1 MKRSLLFLAVVG
13 VLVLS
18 LTVLRLPMDAAEE
31 HEHGHGTME
40 KGKLIKPNP
49 AAIVVPKGYKVELFA
64 SGLNTPAAAA
74 VDKDGNVWVA
84 ESGSC
89 CGPSAKQEGLA
100 SQLKVFDKSGKLIK
114 TIDESQF
121 INNLLAVDYNP
132 ENGMIYAADYT
143 RMLEINPKDYSVK
156 VIVKD
161 LPMGDHVND
170 QMAFKDGYLYWGQGF
185 PSNTGFADPDNH
197 PGWADTKD
205 PFWGGQTAHDPPC
218 RDIVLAGLNVRSSD
232 GRLTGAFLPAGTP
245 SEPGQVVKA
254 RVPCGGSI
262 MRAKLSDKGPDGII
276 PHDKMEVYAYGF
288 RNPYGIAFA
297 PDNHWLKGA
306 LFTSNNGPNDIGNR
320 RVANGPETIY
330 IVHQGM
336 DYGFPD
342 KFGFLDSTA
351 KTFSLKAYPPGP
363 IAREMAAWENPF
375 PNLYLG
381 NKPYVPHVG
390 VHGTNITGQGGVRG
404 VPRLIANPN
413 EVIGNPIAEFDPNI
427 SVNGME
433 FSKSEKFGMVGDLFA
448 AIIGHFGVAPE
459 GLEHKG
465 HNVVRL
471 QFLQP
476 TGVVITEF
484 ARNKKPGPSS
494 EQAPEDQGG
503 LERPN
508 DVTFDPSG
516 ETMYI
521 VDYGQMTLQWDT
533 PSPLYTAPGSGNVWK
548 VTRAQ

>member
-1 MKRSLLFLAVVG
+1 MKKLSF
-13 VLVLS
+13 VLTVAGIVVLS
-18 LTVLRLPMDAAEE
+18 LTLLRLPMYADEQHQHGAM
-31 HEHGHGTME
+31 EHG
-40 KGKLIKPNP
+40 KVIKPNP
-49 AAIVVPKGYKVELFA
+49 AAIVVPQGYKVELFA
-64 SGLNTPAAAA
+64 SGLDAPASVA

-84 ESGSC
+84 ESGPC
-89 CGPSAKQEGLA
+89 CAPGASQEGLSA
-100 SQLKVFDKSGKLIK
+100 TKLKVFDKSGKLIK
-114 TIDESQF
+114 TLGEGEF
-121 INNLLAVDYNP
+121 LNNLLAVDYNP
-132 ENGMIYAADYT
+132 ENGMMYAADYG
-143 RMLEINPKDYSVK
+143 RMWEINPQDWSMKI
-156 VIVKD
+156 VIKD

-170 QMAFKDGYLYWGQGF
+170 QMAFKDGYIYWGQGF
-185 PSNTGFADPDNH
+185 PSNTGYADPDNH
-197 PGWADTKD
+197 GWVDWKD
-205 PFWGGQTAHDPPC
+205 PFWGGQGPHDPPC
-218 RDIVLAGLNVRSSD
+218 RDIVLTGLNVRSSD
-232 GRLTGAFLPAGTP
+232 GRITGAFLPAGTP
-245 SEPGQVVKA
+245 SEPGQVVKG

-262 MRAKLSDKGPDGII
+262 MRAKLSDKGADGII
-276 PHDKMEVYAYGF
+276 SHDKMEVYAYGF
-288 RNPYGIAFA
+288 RNPYGVAFA

-306 LFTSNNGPNDIGNR
+306 LFTSVNGPNDIGHR

-351 KTFSLKAYPPGP
+351 KTFSMRSYANDPMSSL
-363 IAREMAAWENPF
+363 MAPWENPF

-381 NKPYVPHVG
+381 NKPYMPAVIA
-390 VHGTNITGQGGVRG
+390 HGTHVIGQGGVRG

-471 QFLQP
+471 NFLQP
-476 TGVVITEF
+476 MGVVITEF

-494 EQAPEDQGG
+494 EQAPEEQGG

-516 ETMYI
+516 EAMYI
-521 VDYGQMTLQWDT
+521 VDWGLMLLQWDQ
-533 PSPLYTAPGSGNVWK
+533 PAPLYITPGSGNIWK
-548 VTRAQ
+548 ITKM